1 MAYITMEDYAASHCE
16 AIDESE
22 FDRYAERASEAVD
35 IAAGWKIKRAGL
47 DSFGA
52 FDVGQIKLACCLQAE
67 FYWLNGIE
75 GALTGDGA
83 GGGQG
88 YSIGKTQITAGTAA
102 TANSAAGKYSGGLCA
117 AARAALFPTGLL
129 YSGVI
134 VES

>member
-1 MAYITMEDYAASHCE
+1 MAYIDMNDYTAAHCE
-16 AIDESE
+16 SIAADD

-35 IAAGWKIKRAGL
+35 IATGWKIKQAGL

-117 AARAALFPTGLL
+117 AARATLFPTGLL